1 MEPLINQKET
11 CSSQQAFC
19 CLQRA
24 GDFKLD
30 NGIGIFQAIGH
41 HQPKSQ
47 ALSAMR
53 RQLYRQ
59 AQSAFQRG
67 EDENMAKICEAY
79 MLAQEAART
88 MEEQEAEGWN
98 CLAFPSSFWPSTW
111 FEGTMQ
117 ACGFLFIIHWVS
129 FT

>member
-1 MEPLINQKET
+1 MMRNGKSESLQSPAGHLKP
-11 CSSQQAFC
+11 SQ
-19 CLQRA
+19 
-24 GDFKLD
+24 
-30 NGIGIFQAIGH
+30 
-41 HQPKSQ
+41 P
-47 ALSAMR
+47 ALC

-98 CLAFPSSFWPSTW
+98 CLAFGLVSGYPAGLKEPWILFWKDSWANIT
-111 FEGTMQ
+111 
-117 ACGFLFIIHWVS
+117 
-129 FT
+129 

>member
-1 MEPLINQKET
+1 ML
-11 CSSQQAFC
+11 
-19 CLQRA
+19 
-24 GDFKLD
+24 
-30 NGIGIFQAIGH
+30 
-41 HQPKSQ
+41 
-47 ALSAMR
+47 

-79 MLAQEAART
+79 ILAQEAART

-117 ACGFLFIIHWVS
+117 ACVFYNPLGKFYIYRWILNEIHAMIGHLVLVLQIRGAAVQTAVLSTSII
-129 FT
+129 